1 MIDMTGVDG
10 MMGGP
15 TGTGVDLEAPTY
27 LPAVLYPVYG
37 SKLIVMSREGIE
49 IETRG
54 PIAPIGPVIGVR
66 TTHIDL
72 AEGIALGID
81 AREKQ

>member
-1 MIDMTGVDG
+1 

-15 TGTGVDLEAPTY
+15 TGTGVELEAPMY
-27 LPAVLYPVYG
+27 LPPVYYPAYG

-66 TTHIDL
+66 MTHIDL
-72 AEGIALGID
+72 GEGIALGID